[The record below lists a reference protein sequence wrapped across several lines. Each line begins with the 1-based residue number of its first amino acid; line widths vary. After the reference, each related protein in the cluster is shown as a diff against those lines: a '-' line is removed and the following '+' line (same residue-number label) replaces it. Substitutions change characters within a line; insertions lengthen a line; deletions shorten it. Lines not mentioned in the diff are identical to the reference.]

1 MLDYLGMYSCE
12 FRVTLASGQI
22 LKFSDIR
29 LFSFSKFSVAKYNQ
43 TRTYRKS
50 LVKALRQGAVKVIS
64 LCSSCGKIITNLL
77 NQAEKKLV
85 KISNIILPQS

>member
-1 MLDYLGMYSCE
+1 MCCLISDYSRTLKSQYMLDYLGMYSCE

-29 LFSFSKFSVAKYNQ
+29 LFIFSKFSVAKYNQ

-50 LVKALRQGAVKVIS
+50 LVKALRQGA
-64 LCSSCGKIITNLL
+64 C
-77 NQAEKKLV
+77 
-85 KISNIILPQS
+85 

>member
-1 MLDYLGMYSCE
+1 MCCLISDYSRTLKSQYMLDYLGMYSCE

-29 LFSFSKFSVAKYNQ
+29 LFSFSKFAVAKYNQ

-50 LVKALRQGAVKVIS
+50 LVKALRQGA
-64 LCSSCGKIITNLL
+64 C
-77 NQAEKKLV
+77 
-85 KISNIILPQS
+85 